1 MKKFLYLF
9 IISIVAILIFNF
21 ISNFFSL
28 RITGFVGANFSVNIS
43 EVLKGELLIS
53 YKEELN
59 WGEFQ
64 NITVDFLNTG
74 SVPFQE
80 KIEVRIYYNYGG
92 KLQPLAYYYDSIV
105 TLKPGERRSYRVN
118 YLPPTIGTYYIK
130 VRVPYDGKTVE
141 TWKAFIVIYIPPP
154 PPVQIITLPP
164 EVPAP
169 PVEVVETGK
178 PGMEIDYP
186 EKITIA
192 QGESKLFSVIVKNT
206 GQVSLRNMRLAISLP
221 SSFSIE
227 VNPKEIFKVIPNE
240 TAVFLV
246 YLTIPNQTLP
256 GIYPLDF
263 EVITDKIKEGRRISV
278 EVVSGLPDIEK
289 EVKETIQY
297 YEYLISEIQNQI
309 DAAFLKGIDV
319 SKAQESLDKAKI
331 ALEEAKTY
339 YNLGKYLDAK
349 KKLDEVKDHLQ
360 ETVFQLSLALIPVY
374 YPAFPFLPLILLLI
388 IILAIILAL
397 ILSRRRKKKEELK
410 RPKLLRGIET

>member
-43 EVLKGELLIS
+43 EVLKGELLIG
-53 YKEELN
+53 YKEQLN

-80 KIEVRIYYNYGG
+80 KIEVRIYYNYEG
-92 KLQPLAYYYDSIV
+92 KLQPLAYYYDSMA

-130 VRVPYDGKTVE
+130 VRVPYDGKMIE
-141 TWKAFIVIYIPPP
+141 TWKTFMVIYIPPP

-164 EVPAP
+164 EITA
-169 PVEVVETGK
+169 PVEVEIGK
-178 PGMEIDYP
+178 PAMQIDYP
-186 EKITIA
+186 EKITIT

-206 GQVSLRNMRLAISLP
+206 GQVSLKNMRLAISLP

-227 VNPKEIFKVIPNE
+227 INPKEIFKIIPNE

-256 GIYPLDF
+256 GTYPLDF

-278 EVVSGLPDIEK
+278 EVVSALPDIEK
-289 EVKETIQY
+289 EVKETIEY
-297 YEYLISEIQNQI
+297 YEYLILEIQNQI
-309 DAAFLKGIDV
+309 DAASLKGIDV
-319 SKAQESLDKAKI
+319 SKVQESLDKAKI
-331 ALEEAKTY
+331 ALEQAKTY
-339 YNLGKYLDAK
+339 YNVGNYLDAK
-349 KKLDEVKDHLQ
+349 RKLDEVKDCLQ
-360 ETVFQLSLALIPVY
+360 ETVFLLSLALIPVY
-374 YPAFPFLPLILLLI
+374 YPAFPLLPLILILI
-388 IILAIILAL
+388 IVLVIIIVL
-397 ILSRRRKKKEELK
+397 ILSRRKKKEELK